1 MLKMVVIQLTDEQI
15 KALNEFKRTRSIVLA
30 VEIVDNI
37 IEDLKL

>member
-1 MLKMVVIQLTDEQI
+1 MLKVAVIQLTDKQLE
-15 KALNEFKRTRSIVLA
+15 ALNEFKRTRSLVLA